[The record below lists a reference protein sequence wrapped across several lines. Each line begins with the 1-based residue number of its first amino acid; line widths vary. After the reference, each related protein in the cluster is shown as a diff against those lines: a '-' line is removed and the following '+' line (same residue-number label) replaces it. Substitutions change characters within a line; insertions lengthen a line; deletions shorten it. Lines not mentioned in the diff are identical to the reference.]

1 MISRI
6 RDLFWSAADR
16 LPAVLVLAGLAGV
29 GVVGYLNDWKLPRLF
44 GNGASAGAKDEP
56 ESAAPSETS
65 DSGDSTSAKRPI
77 RLSAE
82 AARKAGVETAAAA
95 ERPMARYVHAHGSF
109 DYDPTRYA
117 RLGPRAAGVVWQV
130 YRQPGEAVRRGDV
143 LAVVEA
149 AEVGRAKAAFLQ
161 SLAQAQ
167 AKEKSF
173 QAVQA
178 QAKVVPGAYPE
189 LSLREAEA
197 QMREARARLFSDQQA
212 LFNLGL
218 PIALEEVAAL
228 PEDKA
233 TRRLRLLGLPEPV
246 ARSLDADTATA
257 NLLPVTAPFD
267 GVVVSRAAVL
277 GEAASPERPLFVVAD
292 LRKVWLTCEVRLE
305 DIDLLKAGQEIVV
318 RPDGAAEDAPPGKLT
333 RVGPEADEKTHTVQ
347 AFAEVPNAAGTLRP
361 NTPFEGHI
369 VVRRD
374 PRAVAVPAE
383 AVQWDGRSPLVFV
396 RVSDEEYEPRPVQVG
411 VSEGGYTEIQSG
423 VAPGEVVVTRG
434 SHVLKAEWLKDRIV
448 GDD

>member
-1 MISRI
+1 MFSRI
-6 RDLFWSAADR
+6 RDLFWRVADR
-16 LPAVLVLAGLAGV
+16 LPSVLVLAALAGV
-29 GVVGYLNDWKLPRLF
+29 GAVGYLNDWKLPRVF
-44 GNGASAGAKDEP
+44 GGASAGPQDEAGP
-56 ESAAPSETS
+56 DAPAETA

-82 AARKAGVETAAAA
+82 AARMAGVKTAAAA
-95 ERPMARYVHAHGSF
+95 VRPMARYVHAHGNF

-117 RLGPRAAGVVWQV
+117 RLGPRTAGVVWQV
-130 YRQPGEAVRRGDV
+130 YRRAGEAVRRGDL

-167 AKEKSF
+167 AKENNF

-178 QAKVVPGAYPE
+178 QARVVPGAYPE

-218 PIALEEVAAL
+218 PIALGEVAAL

-233 TRRLRLLGLPEPV
+233 TRRLRLFGLPESV

-267 GVVVSRAAVL
+267 GVVVSRAAAL
-277 GEAASPERPLFVVAD
+277 GEAASPDRPLFVVAD
-292 LRKVWLTCEVRLE
+292 LRKVWMICEVRLE
-305 DIDLLKAGQEIVV
+305 DIDLLKVGQEVVV

-333 RVGPEADEKTHTVQ
+333 RVGLEADDKTHTVQ
-347 AFAEVPNAAGTLRP
+347 AVAEVPNPAGTLRP

-374 PRAVAVPAE
+374 PRAVAVPAG

-396 RVSDEEYEPRPVQVG
+396 RISDEQYEPRSVQVG
-411 VSEGGYTEIQSG
+411 VSEEGYTEITSG
-423 VAPGEVVVTRG
+423 VTAGEVVVTQG